1 MDDRQKTEVKMK
13 IILSL
18 LPLILFF
25 NCSSQ
30 PEVNFQKLNL
40 TEALEQAQR
49 SGKMLLMDFWT
60 DG

>member
-1 MDDRQKTEVKMK
+1 MK

-25 NCSSQ
+25 NCSRQ
-30 PEVNFQKLNL
+30 PEVNFQQLNL